1 MGGNELRTPLEMAL
15 KREAEGELAG
25 GCIKCDYCVVV
36 QGSHTAASAER
47 CCCLSSSTPRYAV
60 KNGRRR

>member
-36 QGSHTAASAER
+36 QGGRILRHQRKDAAASVHR
-47 CCCLSSSTPRYAV
+47 HPDTL
-60 KNGRRR
+60 